1 MSLCVKRD
9 SLLKNGFILEPPDD
23 SSQTWNLPV
32 QILGT
37 PPCRGG
43 HSRQRAQF
51 YGVTMSHPSP
61 VDNLFAKTIVGLK
74 FVDLDVKQVLK
85 PVMFYY
91 PASVV
96 TILPCPP

>member
-1 MSLCVKRD
+1 M
-9 SLLKNGFILEPPDD
+9 ILTPKPPDD
-23 SSQTWNLPV
+23 ISQTSNLPV

-37 PPCRGG
+37 SPCRGG
-43 HSRQRAQF
+43 HPKQRAQF

-96 TILPCPP
+96 TILPRPP